1 LFKKLALVLLWLI
14 KKTVI
19 ILTGLAFLFLIFAV
33 PIYLGFWVAEIFGAI
48 IGLFVGCGVIYLINK
63 NLEKNED

>member
-33 PIYLGFWVAEIFGAI
+33 PIYLGFLAAEIFGAI
-48 IGLFVGCGVIYLINK
+48 FGFFVSIGIIYLISK
-63 NLEKNED
+63 NSEKNES